1 MSSETGSELI
11 IEKSNINSYILKSI
25 NSNSSSSID
34 PIVVDYII
42 GYYKLL
48 IDNSND
54 SNMILSVDVEESMHF
69 LGELI
74 KSSIKASGDDNGEN
88 LAQFIKALTATL
100 NDSINKNKAKLNVI
114 GDTSKRLLD
123 SSVFSNYNKR
133 QEKINKSL
141 DVLKLNS
148 LDSLKTNSGKRLVSS
163 TVDLKK
169 LEKAEKKLAKKVAKR
184 NNQFVQYEASKLISD
199 MHQDKDEDFDSFFLK
214 VNPIQ
219 FSGASAGKSKDIQI
233 PTFDIFVGD
242 GKSILRDASLSLTYG
257 HRYGLVGSNGIGK
270 STLLNALARRELQVP
285 NYITILNVEQE
296 LKLPGETRVIDA
308 VLDSDVWRRNLLKEE
323 KDLETRVQEIESL
336 KKEFEEGT
344 QEYNKL
350 EFEKDDL
357 EEHLFKVSEKLVEIE
372 SDKAESR
379 ASLLLNGLG
388 FQNNED
394 LFKPI
399 QELSG
404 GWRKRIAIARG
415 LFTQPD
421 LLLLDEP
428 NNHLDVPALFFLGEY
443 LKGYKGTVLIVSHD
457 RAFLND
463 VATDIIYQ
471 HNERLDY
478 FRGQDFDTFYQ
489 TKEERKKVAL
499 KEYEKQM
506 VERQH
511 LQEFIDKF
519 RYNAAK
525 SSEAQSRIKKLA
537 RMPVLE
543 KPEDDR
549 GYTFKF
555 PDCEQLSPP
564 ILQLQNVS
572 FYYDP
577 AKPLLI
583 DVSLDVEQSSRMAIV
598 GLNGCGK
605 TTLLK
610 LLLEQ
615 ITPISGHI
623 NRNSQLIVANFTQH
637 HIESMPSNVSSLD
650 YLLSEFPSMTP
661 DKVRGKLG
669 NFGIAGPV
677 ALQKIS
683 QLSYGMQSRVAF
695 AKISLENPHLIILDE
710 PTNHLDYEAA
720 DALKNGLKD
729 FEGGVVVVSHDVGF
743 IDGLC
748 TEVICSENGN
758 VWREEGG
765 IKAYKKRVVE
775 RGMQGLR

>member
-1 MSSETGSELI
+1 MSSEISNELI
-11 IEKSNINSYILKSI
+11 IDKSNVNSYILKTI
-25 NSNSSSSID
+25 NSNSSNNID
-34 PIVVDYII
+34 PIVIDYII

-48 IDNSND
+48 LDNSND
-54 SNMILSVDVEESMHF
+54 SNMILSIDVEESMSF
-69 LGELI
+69 LENLI
-74 KSSIKASGDDNGEN
+74 KSSVSTKDEDNDKN
-88 LAQFIKALTATL
+88 LSLFIKSLTDTL
-100 NDSINKNKAKLNVI
+100 SDSISKNKAKLNVI

-123 SSVFSNYNKR
+123 ASVFTNYNKR
-133 QEKINKSL
+133 QDKINKSL

-148 LDSLKTNSGKRLVSS
+148 LDSLRSNNGARLVSS
-163 TVDLKK
+163 TVDIKK

-184 NNQFVQYEASKLISD
+184 NNQFVKYEASKLISE
-199 MHQDKDEDFDSFFLK
+199 QYQNEDEDYDSFYLK

-219 FSGASAGKSKDIQI
+219 FSGAASGKSKDIQI

-285 NYITILNVEQE
+285 SYITILNVEQE
-296 LKLPGETRVIDA
+296 LKLPGETKVIDA
-308 VLDSDVWRRNLLKEE
+308 VLDSDVWRRNLLNEE
-323 KDLETRVQEIESL
+323 KDLETRINEIEVL
-336 KKEFEEGT
+336 KKEFEEGSL
-344 QEYNKL
+344 EFNKL
-350 EFEKDDL
+350 VYERDDL
-357 EEHLFKVSEKLVEIE
+357 EDHLLKVSEKLVEIE

-388 FQNNED
+388 FQNNDD

-399 QELSG
+399 KELSG

-443 LKGYKGTVLIVSHD
+443 LKSYKGTVLIVSHD

-478 FRGQDFDTFYQ
+478 YRGQDFDTFYQ
-489 TKEERKKVAL
+489 TKEERKKIAM

-537 RMPVLE
+537 KMPVLE
-543 KPEDDR
+543 KPEDDK

-572 FYYDP
+572 FYYEP
-577 AKPLLI
+577 SKPLLT
-583 DVSLDVEQSSRMAIV
+583 DVSLDVQQSSRMAIV

-610 LLLEQ
+610 LLLQE

-650 YLLSEFPSMTP
+650 YLLSSFPSMTP

-720 DALKNGLKD
+720 DALKKGLSE

-748 TEVICSENGN
+748 NEIICSENGN

-765 IKAYKKRVVE
+765 IMAYKKRVVE

>member
-1 MSSETGSELI
+1 MSELNSNLI
-11 IEKSNINSYILKSI
+11 IEKSNVNSFIMKSL
-25 NSNSSSSID
+25 SNNVKVDS
-34 PIVVDYII
+34 IVVDYII
-42 GYYKLL
+42 GYYKKLL
-48 IDNSND
+48 DDSND
-54 SNMILSVDVEESMHF
+54 SNLILNIKVDEDMDFLKNIMYSSTTNSTEKNEKIEEII
-69 LGELI
+69 ET
-74 KSSIKASGDDNGEN
+74 
-88 LAQFIKALTATL
+88 LTYTL
-100 NDSINKNKAKLNVI
+100 NENITKNKAKLNVI

-123 SSVFSNYNKR
+123 MSMFSNYNKR
-133 QEKINKSL
+133 QDKINKSL
-141 DVLKLNS
+141 DHLKLNS
-148 LDSLKTNSGKRLVSS
+148 LDSLRSNSGKRLVSS
-163 TVDLKK
+163 TVDIKK

-184 NNQFVQYEASKLISD
+184 NNQFVKYEASKLISD
-199 MHQDKDEDFDSFFLK
+199 ISQNEEDQDYDSFFMK

-219 FSGASAGKSKDIQI
+219 FSGASQGQSKDIHI

-242 GKSILRDASLSLTYG
+242 GKSILRDASLSLSYG

-285 NYITILNVEQE
+285 SYITILNVEQE
-296 LKLPGETRVIDA
+296 LKLPGETRVLDA

-323 KDLETRVQEIESL
+323 KSLETRIEEIEGL
-336 KKEFEEGT
+336 KKEFEEGSL
-344 QEYNKL
+344 EYNKL
-350 EFEKDDL
+350 EYEREDL
-357 EEHLFKVSEKLVEIE
+357 EEHLLKVSEKLVDIE

-379 ASLLLNGLG
+379 ASMLLNGLG
-388 FQNNED
+388 FQNNDD
-394 LFKPI
+394 LYKPI
-399 QELSG
+399 KELSG
-404 GWRKRIAIARG
+404 GWRKRISIARG

-443 LKGYKGTVLIVSHD
+443 LKNYKGTVLIVSHD

-478 FRGQDFDTFYQ
+478 YRGQDFDTFYQ
-489 TKEERKKVAL
+489 TKEERKKIAI

-537 RMPVLE
+537 KMPVLE
-543 KPEDDR
+543 KPEDDK

-555 PDCEQLSPP
+555 PDCDQLSPP
-564 ILQLQNVS
+564 ILQLQNVT
-572 FYYDP
+572 FYYDKS
-577 AKPLLI
+577 KPLLT
-583 DVSLDVEQSSRMAIV
+583 DVSLDVQQSSRMAIV

-610 LLLEQ
+610 LLLQQ
-615 ITPISGHI
+615 ITPVSGHV

-650 YLLSEFPSMTP
+650 YLLSEFPNLTP
-661 DKVRGKLG
+661 DKIRGKLG

-677 ALQKIS
+677 ALQRIS

-695 AKISLENPHLIILDE
+695 AKVSLDNPHLIILDE

-720 DALKNGLKD
+720 DALKKGLSD
-729 FEGGVVVVSHDVGF
+729 FTGGVVVVSHDVGF

-748 TEVICSENGN
+748 DEVICSENGQ

-775 RGMQGLR
+775 RGMSGLR